1 METQLPQRNNDA
13 GGVLPVLI
21 IDTREKK
28 PLSFVHLTSES
39 GTLKTGDY
47 AIKGCDAFR
56 VERKSL
62 ADLST
67 CIRADRD
74 RFEKQCERLA
84 DFKDSHLL
92 IVGSDKELAYL
103 LKLNRIN
110 LSQADNTLKALR
122 SRYGFNIHRVPT
134 TAAAAL
140 RVETLAV
147 AAWHNAA
154 RDNGI
159 RVSFPA
165 WAECSIIPRCGE
177 NKTAAQV
184 LKKMFEWNMLP
195 PSFFI

>member
-1 METQLPQRNNDA
+1 MKAQHPTNDGA
-13 GGVLPVLI
+13 EVLLPVLI
-21 IDTREKK
+21 VDTREKK
-28 PLSFVHLTSES
+28 PLEFGHLAFER
-39 GTLKTGDY
+39 GALRTGDY
-47 AIKGCDAFR
+47 AIKDCDTFR

-62 ADLST
+62 ADLAN

-92 IVGSDKELAYL
+92 IEGADKELAYL
-103 LKLNRIN
+103 LKINRIN
-110 LSQADNTLKALR
+110 LSQADNTLKSFR

-134 TAAAAL
+134 PSAAAL

-154 RDNGI
+154 RDHGI
-159 RVSFPA
+159 RFPFPA

-177 NKTAAQV
+177 TKNAETV
-184 LKKMFEWNMLP
+184 LKKMLEWNMLP
-195 PSFFI
+195 PSFFK

>member
-1 METQLPQRNNDA
+1 MKAQHQTNKEA

-28 PLSFVHLTSES
+28 PLSFDHLTSEY
-39 GTLKTGDY
+39 GTLQTGDY

-62 ADLST
+62 ADLSN

-74 RFEKQCERLA
+74 RFEKQCERLS

-92 IVGSDKELAYL
+92 IEGADKELAYL
-103 LKLNRIN
+103 LKLGRIN
-110 LSQADNTLKALR
+110 LSQAENTLNSLR
-122 SRYGFNIHRVPT
+122 SRYGFNIHHVPT
-134 TAAAAL
+134 PAAAAL

-154 RDNGI
+154 RDQGL
-159 RVSFPA
+159 RFPFPA
-165 WAECSIIPRCGE
+165 WAECSIVPRCGE
-177 NKTAAQV
+177 TKTAERV
-184 LKKMFEWNMLP
+184 LKKMLEWNMLP
-195 PSFFI
+195 PSFFR